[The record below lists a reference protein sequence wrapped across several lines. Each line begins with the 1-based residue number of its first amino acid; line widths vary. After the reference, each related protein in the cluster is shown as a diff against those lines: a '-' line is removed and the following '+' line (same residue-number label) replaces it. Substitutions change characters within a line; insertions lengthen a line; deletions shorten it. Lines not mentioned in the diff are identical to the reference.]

1 MKYSMQRLKHFKNN
15 AKWCILKAEESFDL
29 VSDEMAKTW
38 EAIKTT
44 QNHEHKISNN
54 SGQNSPEVTKI
65 SQETGYGLE
74 KSSQY
79 KIESTSER
87 IRTFG
92 Y

>member
-1 MKYSMQRLKHFKNN
+1 MQRLKYFRSK
-15 AKWCILKAEESFDL
+15 AKWYLHKAEESFDL
-29 VSDEMAKTW
+29 VSDEMTKTW

-65 SQETGYGLE
+65 NQETGYGLK

>member
-1 MKYSMQRLKHFKNN
+1 MQRLKYFRSK
-15 AKWCILKAEESFDL
+15 AKWYLHKAEESFDL
-29 VSDEMAKTW
+29 VSDEMTKTW
-38 EAIKTT
+38 EAIKAT
-44 QNHEHKISNN
+44 QRHEPEISNN
-54 SGQNSPEVTKI
+54 SGQNSPKVTNI
-65 SQETGYGLE
+65 MSRIDQETGYGLE